1 MYDLWI
7 ILIIVIMNI
16 DEVYKFFLNLFFYEV
31 IKIFFVGVYYYN
43 LIFLKGFWCKLIYI
57 YDIIIILEFIYFI
70 LSIILYL

>member
-16 DEVYKFFLNLFFYEV
+16 DEVYKIFLNLFFYEV

-43 LIFLKGFWCKLIYI
+43 LIFLKGF
-57 YDIIIILEFIYFI
+57 
-70 LSIILYL
+70 